1 MTARR
6 EFDLNIE
13 RVLESWTVALHNLHA
28 SYARLQDAHAA
39 AGRPLPARRAYSEVE
54 VRVEINDLFDLLY
67 RYAGLL
73 DGEGRRLVRET
84 HKIAGFES
92 VRPLV
97 IVDSLLQATAEITIA
112 HGPEMTDW
120 T

>member
-1 MTARR
+1 
-6 EFDLNIE
+6 
-13 RVLESWTVALHNLHA
+13 LH
-28 SYARLQDAHAA
+28 
-39 AGRPLPARRAYSEVE
+39 
-54 VRVEINDLFDLLY
+54 

-73 DGEGRRLVRET
+73 DGEGRRLVREA